1 MTDGSS
7 CAGLRVFAVEDESLV
22 AMQLEDIL
30 EELGCEIVGMAMRV
44 GRALEMLG
52 ALRAVDVAVLD
63 MNVAGEKVYPVAEY
77 LRSRDIPI
85 VFATG
90 YGRNGIMEEWRDN
103 PILQKPYTGDQ
114 VAEAIADAHAARRA
128 AAASRSEPSA

>member
-1 MTDGSS
+1 MTDGSP

-44 GRALEMLG
+44 GRALDMLG
-52 ALRAVDVAVLD
+52 ALRSVDVAVLD
-63 MNVAGEKVYPVAEY
+63 MNVAGEKVYPVAEH
-77 LRSRDIPI
+77 LRERGIPI

-90 YGRNGIMEEWRDN
+90 YGRSGIMEEWRDN

-114 VAEAIADAHAARRA
+114 VAEAIADAHAARRPA
-128 AAASRSEPSA
+128 GPAIAS